1 MVGLDTGG
9 KMDDFNLILGWRRW
23 RWGDIVLIGRLIRGG
38 WGLIS
43 LDVIDV
49 AIRVDEGLLLLVV
62 HVVD

>member
-1 MVGLDTGG
+1 
-9 KMDDFNLILGWRRW
+9 MDDFNLILGWRRW